1 MGDINPIGALSFR
14 TAALMICITCIFYT
28 AVMKRETKKRLRS
41 RLFLA
46 ALIITLFDCVTGIV
60 NTVVLDSD
68 ISMKVKYNV
77 VYFNKL
83 AYYGTHFAFVP
94 VFALYIIL
102 VCNVFHR
109 YRSKSKLAAFLAP
122 CMLLEFA
129 VITNPLTGL
138 IIVNDGSNNL
148 TRGNGVYLAYVIS
161 AFYLLFCFYLLGRY
175 WYTMNHMQKIAM
187 FYFLGLAV
195 SGVVVQMVFPEII
208 CEMLAESL
216 GLMGIMIMIEKD
228 DYRLDYKTQAYNRTA
243 LVQDL
248 RSSINVGKEFYT
260 ICVRMDSVDLYRR
273 LMGNEGYDMI
283 LISVAKFL
291 KGIDYRFDV
300 YRTTGG
306 IFYMLCEDMCDFNAD
321 DVIDRIVKRF
331 EQSFEVGDSA
341 TNIKAKIICVKCPDE
356 FNDADDILRL
366 SESNI
371 DDVDKTV
378 FKGKDLDFML
388 RNIDV
393 EKAIIRGIAGD
404 AFRVVYHPV
413 YLKKT
418 MGVYSADALLTL
430 NDPEIGKIRFSEFK
444 TVAENAGV
452 AGELEFR
459 MIDSVCQFINSG
471 VKKSDMDIS
480 VFTINIMSVQVLTQE
495 LVDMVKGCIKK
506 YSIDP
511 GMLRLS
517 VSDTIATQA
526 QDVLGYIID
535 EFNKIG
541 IRFILFNRDSG
552 FLGLDVT
559 TIDKFDGINVDVKRH
574 FDLVDVVQGEAI
586 LRNKVNMVSQLGKK
600 VILSGIDSKELYDR
614 IKDVNADFVIGDY
627 LSPVVTKNE
636 LQNKFWNKEVFN
648 EKVT

>member
-1 MGDINPIGALSFR
+1 MGDLNPIGALSFR
-14 TAALMICITCIFYT
+14 TAALIICITCIFYT

-46 ALIITLFDCVTGIV
+46 ALIITLYDCVTGIV
-60 NTVVLDSD
+60 NTIVLDSD
-68 ISMKVKYNV
+68 LSMRTKYLV
-77 VYFNKL
+77 VYVNKL
-83 AYYGTHFAFVP
+83 TYYGTHFAFVP
-94 VFALYIIL
+94 IFSLYIIL

-109 YRSKSKLAAFLAP
+109 YRNRLNPANILGP
-122 CMLLEFA
+122 CLLLEAA
-129 VITNPLTGL
+129 VISNPLTGL
-138 IIVNDGSNNL
+138 IILNDGSINM
-148 TRGNGVYLAYVIS
+148 TRGSGVYLAYVIS
-161 AFYLLFCFYLLGRY
+161 ALYLIFCFYLLGRY
-175 WYTMNHMQKIAM
+175 WYTMNHLQKIAM

-195 SGVVVQMVFPEII
+195 IGVIVQMLFPEII

-228 DYRLDYKTQAYNRTA
+228 DYRLDYKTQAYNRSA

-248 RSSINVGKEFYT
+248 KSSINVGKEFYA
-260 ICVRMDSVDLYRR
+260 ICVRVDSADLYRR
-273 LMGNEGYDMI
+273 LMGYEGYDII
-283 LISVAKFL
+283 LINVAKFL

-306 IFYMLCEDMCDFNAD
+306 NYYMLCEDLSDVNVD
-321 DVIDRIVKRF
+321 DVIERIVNRF
-331 EQSFEVGDSA
+331 TQSFEVGDGA

-356 FNDADDILRL
+356 FNDAYDILRL

-371 DDVDKTV
+371 DDVDKSV
-378 FKGKDLDFML
+378 FKGKDLDFIL

-393 EKAIIRGIAGD
+393 EKAIIRGMAGD

-430 NDPEIGKIRFSEFK
+430 NDPVIGKIKFAEFK
-444 TVAENAGV
+444 AVAENAGV

-459 MIDSVCQFINSG
+459 MIESVCQFINSG

-480 VFTINIMSVQVLTQE
+480 VFTINIMSVQVLTQD
-495 LVDMVKGCIKK
+495 LVDKVSACIKK

-541 IRFILFNRDSG
+541 IRFILFNLDSG

-574 FDLVDVVQGEAI
+574 FDSVDIVQGEAI
-586 LRNKVNMVSQLGKK
+586 LRNKVNMVSQLGKR
-600 VILSGIDSKELYDR
+600 VILSGIDSKELYES

-648 EKVT
+648 EKST

>member
-1 MGDINPIGALSFR
+1 MVDINPIGALSFR

-46 ALIITLFDCVTGIV
+46 AIIITLYDCATGIF
-60 NTVVLDSD
+60 NTLVMDSD
-68 ISMKVKYNV
+68 LSSRTKYLV
-77 VYFNKL
+77 VYFSKL
-83 AYYGTHFAFVP
+83 TYYGTHFAFVP
-94 VFALYIIL
+94 VFSLYIIL

-109 YRSKSKLAAFLAP
+109 YRNRLKLAVIFAP
-122 CMLLEFA
+122 CLLLEAA
-129 VITNPLTGL
+129 VITNPLTNL
-138 IIVNDGSNNL
+138 IIVSDGNYNI
-148 TRGNGVYLAYVIS
+148 TRGNGVYLAYIVG
-161 AFYLLFCFYLLGRY
+161 ALYLGFCFYLLRRY
-175 WYTMNHMQKIAM
+175 WYTMNHLQKIAM

-195 SGVVVQMVFPEII
+195 TGVVIQMIFPEII
-208 CEMLAESL
+208 CELLAEAL

-228 DYRLDYKTQAYNRTA
+228 DYRLDYKTQAYNRSA
-243 LVQDL
+243 LIQDL
-248 RSSINVGKEFYT
+248 KSSINVEKTFYV
-260 ICVRMDSVDLYRR
+260 ICVRVESVDLYRR
-273 LMGNEGYDMI
+273 LMGNEGYDNI
-283 LISVAKFL
+283 LISVAQFL
-291 KGIDYRFDV
+291 KDIDYRYDV

-306 IFYMLCEDMCDFNAD
+306 NYYMLCEDMCSLNVDE
-321 DVIDRIVKRF
+321 VIGRIVKRF
-331 EQSFEVGDSA
+331 DKSFEVGDSS
-341 TNIKAKIICVKCPDE
+341 TNIKARIICVKCPDE
-356 FNDADDILRL
+356 FKDAYDILRL

-371 DDVDKTV
+371 DAVDKTV
-378 FKGKDLDFML
+378 LKGHDLDFLL

-393 EKAIIRGIAGD
+393 EKAIIRGFAGD

-418 MGVYSADALLTL
+418 MGVFSADALLTL
-430 NDPEIGKIRFSEFK
+430 NDPVIGRIGFDEFK
-444 TVAENAGV
+444 TVAENTGM

-459 MIDSVCQFINSG
+459 MIEAVCRFISSG
-471 VKKSDMDIS
+471 VKNSDMDIA

-495 LVDMVKGCIKK
+495 LVDKVGACLEK

-517 VSDTIATQA
+517 VSDTIAKQA

-535 EFNKIG
+535 EFIKIG
-541 IRFILFNRDSG
+541 IRFILFNHDSA

-574 FDLVDVVQGEAI
+574 FDLVDIVQGEAI

-600 VILSGIDSKELYDR
+600 VILSGIDSRDLYDR

-627 LSPVVTKNE
+627 LSPVVTGNE

-648 EKVT
+648 EKST